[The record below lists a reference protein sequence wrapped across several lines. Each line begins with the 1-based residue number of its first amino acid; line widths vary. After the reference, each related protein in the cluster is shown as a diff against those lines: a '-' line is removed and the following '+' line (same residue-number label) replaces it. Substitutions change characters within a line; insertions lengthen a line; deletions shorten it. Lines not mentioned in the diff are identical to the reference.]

1 MDSVSVSLFNVSRC
15 LCTKEA
21 IINLIN
27 SYQFEIVFKT
37 AVWIYFSSTTVMI
50 QEEYLLYDMGTVVAA
65 VGGNLG
71 LFIGFSCLN
80 LFEMMTTKLYFMFKK

>member
-15 LCTKEA
+15 LCTKEG

-37 AVWIYFSSTTVMI
+37 AVWIYFSTTTVMI